1 MVSNE
6 NDIIIRR
13 LSLRSSIAQMNIS
26 QKDEIMAQVENYTS
40 LEKSTLQTTSLK
52 LSLAEKLFNLE
63 DGELESYFKTIDF
76 KKIESLSSSSAQRL
90 KARWWVLKSK
100 FIDNPAYAIREAIS
114 LYRKGGC
121 LDASNKLG
129 KQLHLLIQN

>member
-1 MVSNE
+1 MVSSE

-13 LSLRSSIAQMNIS
+13 LSLRSSIAQMNLS
-26 QKDEIMAQVENYTS
+26 QKDEIMAQVENYNS
-40 LEKSTLQTTSLK
+40 IEKSTLQTTSLK
-52 LSLAEKLFNLE
+52 LSLAEKLYKLE
-63 DGELESYFKTIDF
+63 DSELESYFETIDF

-100 FIDNPAYAIREAIS
+100 FIDNPALAIREAIS

-129 KQLHLLIQN
+129 KQLHSIIQN

>member
-1 MVSNE
+1 
-6 NDIIIRR
+6 
-13 LSLRSSIAQMNIS
+13 
-26 QKDEIMAQVENYTS
+26 MAQVENYTS

-100 FIDNPAYAIREAIS
+100 FIDNPALAIREAIS